1 MRNEILNRR
10 RVSAMPP
17 KTNGPRQASKSGDD
31 AQRGDAQQRAN
42 DQLWGRKGLVRAY
55 ATRELRPVEVILL
68 VRYKAELSRRVVE
81 LGCGAGRLTGYLG
94 EIASAAHGID
104 ISPEMVEYCR
114 RTYPKATFS
123 EGDLRDVAKLGRG
136 SYDTVVATYN
146 VLDVL
151 GDVERREVLDGIHE
165 VLPEGGL
172 LIMSSH
178 NLAYAPRL
186 ADPLHLRHR
195 SLLGTALTIMHW
207 PRWQRNRRRLLPFQ
221 RTEPGYS
228 ILNDISHDFSAL
240 HYYIS
245 RDAQERQLA
254 EQGFELVECLDLEGR
269 QLAAG
274 EDAPDCPELVY
285 VARRRPDGETAA
297 AQ

>member
-1 MRNEILNRR
+1 MT
-10 RVSAMPP
+10 P
-17 KTNGPRQASKSGDD
+17 KINGPRTASNSGAD
-31 AQRGDAQQRAN
+31 AQDGDAQQRAN

-68 VRYKAELSRRVVE
+68 VRYKAELSGRVVE

-104 ISPEMVEYCR
+104 ISPEMVAYCR
-114 RTYPKATFS
+114 RTYPRATFS
-123 EGDLRDVAKLGRG
+123 EGDLRDVAKLGRE
-136 SYDTVVATYN
+136 SYDAVVATYN

-151 GDVERREVLDGIHE
+151 GDVERRDVLEGIHQ
-165 VLPEGGL
+165 VLPVGGL

-186 ADPLHLRHR
+186 ADPLHIRQS

-207 PRWQRNRRRLLPFQ
+207 PRWHRNRQRLLPFQ

-254 EQGFELVECLDLEGR
+254 EQGFDLVECLDLEGR
-269 QLAAG
+269 RLAAG
-274 EDAPDCPELVY
+274 DDAPDCPELVY
-285 VARRRPDGETAA
+285 VARRRPDGGGAA

>member
-1 MRNEILNRR
+1 
-10 RVSAMPP
+10 MPQ
-17 KTNGPRQASKSGDD
+17 KTNGPRRATNAGGDARHSD
-31 AQRGDAQQRAN
+31 GDAQQLAN
-42 DQLWGRKGLVRAY
+42 DQLWARKGLVRAY
-55 ATRELRPVEVILL
+55 ATRELRPVEVLLL
-68 VRYKAELSRRVVE
+68 VRYKAELSGRVVE
-81 LGCGAGRLTGYLG
+81 LGCGAGRLTGYLS

-104 ISPEMVEYCR
+104 ISPEMVAYCR
-114 RTYPKATFS
+114 RAYPKATFS
-123 EGDLRDVAKLGRG
+123 EGDLRDVATLGRG
-136 SYDTVVATYN
+136 SFDTVVATYN

-151 GDVERREVLDGIHE
+151 GDVERRHVLDGIHQ
-165 VLPEGGL
+165 VLPESGL

-186 ADPLHLRHR
+186 ADPLHIRQR

-269 QLAAG
+269 RLAAG
-274 EDAPDCPELVY
+274 DDAPGCPELVY

-297 AQ
+297 AQQLSGAQ

>member
-1 MRNEILNRR
+1 
-10 RVSAMPP
+10 MPP
-17 KTNGPRQASKSGDD
+17 KTSEPRRAGEPGGD
-31 AQRGDAQQRAN
+31 AQREAN
-42 DQLWGRKGLVRAY
+42 DQLWGRKGLVQAY
-55 ATRELRPVEVILL
+55 ATRELRPVEVLLL
-68 VRYKAELSRRVVE
+68 VRYQAALSGRVLE
-81 LGCGAGRLTGYLG
+81 LGCGAGRLTGYLS
-94 EIASAAHGID
+94 EIATGAHGID
-104 ISPEMVEYCR
+104 ISPEMVAYCR

-123 EGDLRDVAKLGRG
+123 QGDLRDVAALGPQ
-136 SYDTVVATYN
+136 SFDAVVATYN

-151 GDVERREVLDGIHE
+151 GDDERRKVLAGIHQ
-165 VLPEGGL
+165 VLPEDGL

-186 ADPLHLRHR
+186 ADPLHIRNR
-195 SLLGTALTIMHW
+195 SLLGAALTIMHW

-245 RDAQERQLA
+245 REAQERQLA
-254 EQGFELVECLDLEGR
+254 DQGFDLVECLDLDGR
-269 QLAAG
+269 QLGAG
-274 EDAPDCPELVY
+274 DDAPGCPELVY
-285 VARRRPDGETAA
+285 VARRRPDGETDA

>member
-1 MRNEILNRR
+1 
-10 RVSAMPP
+10 MPP
-17 KTNGPRQASKSGDD
+17 TPDGPRQAGSPGD
-31 AQRGDAQQRAN
+31 DAQQRAN
-42 DQLWGRKGLVRAY
+42 DRLWGRKGLVEAY
-55 ATRELRPVEVILL
+55 ATRDLRPVEVLLL
-68 VRYKAELSRRVVE
+68 VRYKADLSARVLE
-81 LGCGAGRLTGYLG
+81 LGCGAGRLTGYLS
-94 EIASAAHGID
+94 EIASDAHGID
-104 ISPEMVEYCR
+104 ISPEMVAYCQ

-123 EGDLRDVAKLGRG
+123 QGDLRDVASLGPA
-136 SYDTVVATYN
+136 SFDSVVATYN
-146 VLDVL
+146 VIDVL
-151 GDVERREVLDGIHE
+151 GDAERREVLAGIHK

-186 ADPLHLRHR
+186 ADPLHIRQR
-195 SLLGTALTIMHW
+195 SLLGTAVTIMHW
-207 PRWQRNRRRLLPFQ
+207 PRWQRNRRRLLPYQ

-245 RDAQERQLA
+245 RDAQERQLV
-254 EQGFELVECLDLEGR
+254 EQGFELLECLDLDGR

-285 VARRRPDGETAA
+285 VARRRTDAGTDA